1 VKPSVLIQLTLCAA
15 VASAPA
21 LAIVKA
27 APKVHV
33 VSSGQRLDSIATRY
47 GVSVEQLRK
56 ANDLRPNA
64 TLKVGQ
70 RLSVPSVG
78 RRGDAVG
85 ERADFE
91 EKEKN
96 SIVRAAVLSS
106 TVAPVRHRV
115 SPGETLSEIALRA
128 GTTVEVLS
136 ASNKLAKG
144 HSLRVGQVL
153 VLPSVAKATRKS
165 WQPYARAPKRKG
177 YLDVST
183 PFSHFSGSALESDGR
198 LRSQTV
204 RTLNEMLGAGGSH
217 PPLPERLIRL
227 LIEVSDTFG
236 GRPLRLVSGYRTA
249 SYYQDSRH
257 KVSSAIDFLVIGVPN
272 AVVCEY
278 LRELED
284 VGVGYYPNSSFV
296 HLDVRDHSA
305 YWVDY
310 AGPGEPPRSTPN
322 APSLPPSERPVRSA
336 DRKLLAELAGVLEQ
350 TKARLEKARS
360 AASRASASAA
370 KGEREP
376 AAPTKRPV
384 TSERAA
390 NAAFDPIAMTDDRRG
405 METGA
410 NGLVANLRAE

>member
-1 VKPSVLIQLTLCAA
+1 
-15 VASAPA
+15 
-21 LAIVKA
+21 
-27 APKVHV
+27 
-33 VSSGQRLDSIATRY
+33 
-47 GVSVEQLRK
+47 
-56 ANDLRPNA
+56 
-64 TLKVGQ
+64 
-70 RLSVPSVG
+70 
-78 RRGDAVG
+78 
-85 ERADFE
+85 
-91 EKEKN
+91 
-96 SIVRAAVLSS
+96 
-106 TVAPVRHRV
+106 
-115 SPGETLSEIALRA
+115 
-128 GTTVEVLS
+128 VEVLS
-136 ASNKLAKG
+136 ASNKLTKG

-153 VLPSVAKATRKS
+153 VLPGVVKATRKS

-183 PFSHFSGSALESDGR
+183 PSSQFSGPALESDGR
-198 LRSQTV
+198 LRRQTV

-217 PPLPERLIRL
+217 PALPERLIRL
-227 LIEVSDTFG
+227 LVEVSDTFG

-322 APSLPPSERPVRSA
+322 APSLPPRERPLRSA
-336 DRKLLAELAGVLEQ
+336 DRKLLAELDGVLEQ

-360 AASRASASAA
+360 AASRAPVPAV
-370 KGEREP
+370 KREREP
-376 AAPTKRPV
+376 AAPIKRPV
-384 TSERAA
+384 TSEHASS
-390 NAAFDPIAMTDDRRG
+390 AAFDPIAMSDDRRG
-405 METGA
+405 SDAGT
-410 NGLVANLRAE
+410 NGFIANLRTE

>member
-15 VASAPA
+15 FVAAPA
-21 LAIVKA
+21 LATAKA
-27 APKVHV
+27 TTRVHV
-33 VSSGQRLDSIATRY
+33 VGSGQRLDSIAKRY
-47 GVSVEQLRK
+47 GVTVEQLRK
-56 ANDLRPNA
+56 ANDLRSNA

-70 RLSVPSVG
+70 RLSVPT
-78 RRGDAVG
+78 G
-85 ERADFE
+85 ERGLDAARGPVEVE
-91 EKEKN
+91 EKTKPA
-96 SIVRAAVLSS
+96 IVRAAVISS
-106 TVAPVRHRV
+106 AVAPIRHRV
-115 SPGETLSEIALRA
+115 SQGETLSEIARRA

-136 ASNKLAKG
+136 ESNKLAKG
-144 HSLRVGQVL
+144 QSLRVGQML
-153 VLPSVAKATRKS
+153 VLPSIAKGARKS
-165 WQPYARAPKRKG
+165 WQPYARAPKLKG

-183 PFSHFSGSALESDGR
+183 PISQFSGPALDPDGR
-198 LRSQTV
+198 LRSQAV
-204 RTLNEMLGAGGSH
+204 RALNELLGAGGSH
-217 PPLPERLIRL
+217 PALPERLIRL

-322 APSLPPSERPVRSA
+322 APSLPSRSRPVKSA

-350 TKARLEKARS
+350 TKAGLEKARS
-360 AASRASASAA
+360 AASRESAPAVKGEHERQLAPNSAA
-370 KGEREP
+370 
-376 AAPTKRPV
+376 T
-384 TSERAA
+384 TERAPS
-390 NAAFDPIAMTDDRRG
+390 AAFDPIAMTYG
-405 METGA
+405 VAEPGSGA
-410 NGLVANLRAE
+410 NGFVANLRAE